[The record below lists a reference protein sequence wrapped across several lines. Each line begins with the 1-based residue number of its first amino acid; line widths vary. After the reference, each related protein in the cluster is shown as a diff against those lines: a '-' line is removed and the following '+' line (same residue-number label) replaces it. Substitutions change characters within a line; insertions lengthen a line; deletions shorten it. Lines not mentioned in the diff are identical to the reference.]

1 VDEHEQVGGVMA
13 ELLLEL
19 LSEEIPARMQAR
31 ACEDLKKLLTEAFA
45 AQSLTFETIEA
56 YATPRRL
63 ALHITGLPLAQPDVS
78 EELKGPRTDAP
89 EQALAGFLK
98 KTGLTKEQ
106 LQPRDDGKKG
116 QVYFA
121 VIERTGRAT
130 SDVIADIIPTII
142 RTFPWPKS
150 MRWGERSASTE
161 SLRWVR
167 PLQSIICLF
176 DGAMV
181 PFEIEGVKS
190 SNVTRGHRFMSM
202 SHFTVDSFEDY
213 RTKLRLSKVVLDP
226 VERMKKIDDEA
237 HALADKAGLVL
248 VEDAGL
254 LAENAGLTEWPVVL
268 IGSFDEAYLDVPS
281 ECLTATMRANQKYF
295 SLRDTDGKLAN
306 KFLCVANLEAKDKGK
321 SIVAGNEKVLS
332 ARLSDA
338 KFFWD
343 QDRKIPLEAYLPK
356 LEQIIF
362 HEKLGTM
369 AEKVARVEKL
379 AEHIA
384 RVVYPQL
391 STLNKTVMP
400 AKAGIHASASVD
412 VESMDPS
419 LRWGDEQQFIK
430 TVKRAAALSKA
441 DLTTGMVGE
450 FPELQGIMGRY
461 YATAQGETADVAQ
474 AIEEH
479 YKPQGPSDTV
489 PNSPVSVCVALA
501 DKIDTLVGFFRVGL
515 RPTGSS
521 DPFALRRA
529 ALGVCSLVI
538 DNVVSVNLSEVFGSA
553 VAIQLEEVAHAL
565 SQRGQI
571 NQQIIGAVKTGA
583 PYHDIQENIGAQF
596 RDAQIAEFN
605 RQGLEAHET
614 AVSGLFDFIIDRLK
628 ITLRKSGIRPDI
640 VEATVISK
648 YADILKHFYRATY
661 LQEFIK
667 TVDGLNLLAGY
678 KRAANI
684 LRIEEAKDG
693 LSYSLDRTVMPSD
706 AADVDQRLWQA
717 LRTAGPE
724 VENELN
730 NGNMEAAIK
739 RLATLRAPVDAFF
752 TDVMINDPDP
762 AIRVRRLK
770 LLAGVRD
777 AMHKVADFSKIEG

>member
-1 VDEHEQVGGVMA
+1 MDPSLRWGDGLLTMA
-13 ELLLEL
+13 DLLLEL
-19 LSEEIPARMQAR
+19 LSEEIPARMQQQ
-31 ACEDLKKLLTEAFA
+31 ACITLQKMIAENFKS
-45 AQSLTFETIEA
+45 QNLTFDSIDA

-63 ALHITGLPLAQPDVS
+63 ALHVTGLPLAQPDVS

-130 SDVIADIIPTII
+130 SEVIADIIPTII

-167 PLQSIICLF
+167 PLQSIICLL
-176 DGAMV
+176 DGAVV
-181 PFEIEGVKS
+181 PFDIDTLKS
-190 SNVTRGHRFMSM
+190 GNVTRGHRFMSM
-202 SHFTVDSFEDY
+202 SQFTVDSFEDY
-213 RTKLRLSKVVLDP
+213 RTKLRLSKVILDP
-226 VERMKKIDDEA
+226 AERMKLIDGQA
-237 HALADKAGLVL
+237 RALANKAGLVL

-268 IGSFDEAYLDVPS
+268 IGSFDAAYLDVPA

-295 SLRDTDGKLAN
+295 SLRDGEGKLAN

-343 QDRKIPLEAYLPK
+343 QDRKHSLESYLPK

-369 AEKVARVEKL
+369 ADKVARVEKL
-379 AEHIA
+379 AAEIA

-391 STLNKTVMP
+391 VTINKAVTP
-400 AKAGIHASASVD
+400 AQAGVHASGKVD

-419 LRWGDEQQFIK
+419 RSLSSGSPSAMPGGWSDENNFVA
-430 TVKRAAALSKA
+430 TVQRAAHLCKA

-461 YATAQGETADVAQ
+461 YALANGEGADVAL

-489 PNSPVSVCVALA
+489 PTNPVSVCVALA
-501 DKIDTLVGFFRVGL
+501 DKIDSIISFFYIEEA
-515 RPTGSS
+515 PTGSK
-521 DPFALRRA
+521 DPFALRRG
-529 ALGVCSLVI
+529 ALGTIALLNRNNIRLNLLRFIPQGGEDNLDIFAGRFFDI
-538 DNVVSVNLSEVFGSA
+538 DE
-553 VAIQLEEVAHAL
+553 
-565 SQRGQI
+565 R
-571 NQQIIGAVKTGA
+571 
-583 PYHDIQENIGAQF
+583 
-596 RDAQIAEFN
+596 IASH
-605 RQGLEAHET
+605 L
-614 AVSGLFDFIIDRLK
+614 LDFFIDRLK
-628 ITLRKSGIRPDI
+628 VQQREAGIRHDI
-640 VEATVISK
+640 IDAVFAQGDDDLVRLLARVK
-648 YADILKHFYRATY
+648 A
-661 LQEFIK
+661 LQAFLE
-667 TVDGLNLLAGY
+667 TDDGANLLAGY

-684 LRIEEAKDG
+684 LKIEEKKDG
-693 LSYSLDRTVMPSD
+693 VTYALDLETLNAKYIGKTEKNLARVFAGSENADSILFFDEAD
-706 AADVDQRLWQA
+706 ALF
-717 LRTAGPE
+717 GK
-724 VENELN
+724 ENFTGL
-730 NGNMEAAIK
+730 MQK
-739 RLATLRAPVDAFF
+739 LATLRAPVDAFF
-752 TDVMINDPDP
+752 ADVMVNDPDP
-762 AIRVRRLK
+762 AVRVRRLK
-770 LLAGVRD
+770 LLAGVRE